1 MKKIMFIQNEAHVL
15 GGIYQVN
22 KTLGLAFQD
31 LGYDVQIVS
40 IRNKDFEVYEENSF
54 KQIIINKKEKWNFTY
69 RRDVLNALK
78 NRKKVFRTLNLYIKD
93 YNKLRKDYKNL
104 KQYILKEKPDYII
117 ASHYQVLN
125 GIPNGFLKNV
135 IYVQHSTF
143 NIMDSD
149 RKNFKTLKKFNKK
162 IFGISWLCK
171 ATALLAP
178 KKGFIKNYYIYNP
191 VRFKCSEK
199 ADVNENKKLI
209 ALTRF
214 SEEKR
219 IDLMVKIVNDVFKN
233 KKFKDWKFELYG
245 SGYLN
250 EETIKI
256 IEENNQIF
264 NKGVVSNP
272 MNVLL
277 KSSIILNTSIME
289 GFPLSIIE
297 AFTCG
302 IPAVIFNFGEAA
314 CDQVL
319 DGVDGFVVKQDDID
333 EYKRKLEQL
342 MTDASLLEKFS
353 KKAKNESSKF
363 EVSNIVDCWLKLF
376 EKMDDENDKS

>member
-199 ADVNENKKLI
+199 ADVNKNKKLI

-256 IEENNQIF
+256 IEESNQIF

-277 KSSIILNTSIME
+277 KSSIILNTSIIE

-302 IPAVIFNFGEAA
+302 VPAVIFNFGEAA

-376 EKMDDENDKS
+376 KKMDDENGKS

>member
-219 IDLMVKIVNDVFKN
+219 IHLMVKIVNDVFKN

-256 IEENNQIF
+256 IEESNQIF

-277 KSSIILNTSIME
+277 KSSIILNTSIIE

-302 IPAVIFNFGEAA
+302 VPAVIFNFGEAA

-363 EVSNIVDCWLKLF
+363 EVSNIVNCWLKLF
-376 EKMDDENDKS
+376 KKMDDENDKS